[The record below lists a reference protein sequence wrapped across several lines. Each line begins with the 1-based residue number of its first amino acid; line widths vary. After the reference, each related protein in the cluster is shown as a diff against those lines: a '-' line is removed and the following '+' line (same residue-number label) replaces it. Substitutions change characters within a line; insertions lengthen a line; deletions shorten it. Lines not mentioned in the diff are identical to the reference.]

1 SRSCCRSCR
10 PATGPS
16 LRRRRPDMATAAA
29 KARRSRLHEEEEE
42 HVNHE
47 RWLITYAD
55 MITLLMVL
63 FIVLYSISQVDLAKF
78 RKLKEGVAGG
88 YGGPTELAAVDGGAG
103 PLQGGGAVF
112 NAQVTGSGTQP
123 SAEALNGIIS
133 DIRARTEGARQ
144 ERSVLQG
151 TQKELQK
158 SLDAA
163 GLGDAVKF
171 RLESRGLIVTIVSDR
186 VLFDPGQAELRA
198 EGREVVDKVGAAID
212 RLPNKL
218 PVEGH
223 TDNVPISGRYAS
235 NWELSTAR
243 ATTVLREL
251 IERHGIAPARLSA
264 AGYADERPV
273 ASNDTAEGRGA
284 NRRVEL
290 VVLAD
295 VAAALWDITGGAE
308 PPVAEMN
315 ADPQG
320 TNYAD
325 ELNQTAEGH

>member
-1 SRSCCRSCR
+1 
-10 PATGPS
+10 
-16 LRRRRPDMATAAA
+16 MATAAA
-29 KARRSRLHEEEEE
+29 KGHRRSKLHEEHEE

-112 NAQVTGSGTQP
+112 NAQVTGTGTQP
-123 SAEALNGIIS
+123 SAEALNGIIA
-133 DIRARTEGARQ
+133 DIRARTENARQ
-144 ERSVLQG
+144 ERTVLQG
-151 TQKELQK
+151 TQQELQK
-158 SLDAA
+158 SLDAV
-163 GLGDAVKF
+163 GLGDTVKF
-171 RLESRGLIVTIVSDR
+171 RLESRGLVVTIVTDK

-198 EGREVVDKVGAAID
+198 EGREVVDKLAAAIS

-218 PVEGH
+218 AVEGH

-273 ASNDTAEGRGA
+273 AGNDTGEGRAA

-295 VAAALWDITGGAE
+295 VAAALSEITAGAD
-308 PPVAEMN
+308 PPVAEVN
-315 ADPQG
+315 PESRG

-325 ELNQTAEGH
+325 ELNHTPEGH

>member
-1 SRSCCRSCR
+1 MAGHGGR
-10 PATGPS
+10 G
-16 LRRRRPDMATAAA
+16 RRGRGAHAE
-29 KARRSRLHEEEEE
+29 HE
-42 HVNHE
+42 NDE
-47 RWLITYAD
+47 RWLLTYAD

-112 NAQVTGSGTQP
+112 NAQVTGTGTQP
-123 SAEALNGIIS
+123 SAEALNGIIA
-133 DIRARTEGARQ
+133 DIRARTENARQ
-144 ERSVLQG
+144 ERTVLQG
-151 TQKELQK
+151 TQQELQK
-158 SLDAA
+158 SLDAV
-163 GLGDAVKF
+163 GLGDTVKF
-171 RLESRGLIVTIVSDR
+171 RLESRGLVVTIVTDK

-198 EGREVVDKVGAAID
+198 EGREVVDKLAAAIS

-218 PVEGH
+218 AVEGH

-273 ASNDTAEGRGA
+273 AGNDTAEGRAA

-295 VAAALWDITGGAE
+295 VAAALSEITAGAD
-308 PPVAEMN
+308 PPVAEVN
-315 ADPQG
+315 PESRG

-325 ELNQTAEGH
+325 ELNHTPEGH

>member
-1 SRSCCRSCR
+1 
-10 PATGPS
+10 
-16 LRRRRPDMATAAA
+16 MATAVA
-29 KARRSRLHEEEEE
+29 KRRSKLHEEHEE

-88 YGGPTELAAVDGGAG
+88 YGGPTELAAVQGGAG
-103 PLQGGGAVF
+103 PLLGGGAVF
-112 NAQVTGSGTQP
+112 DAQVTGSGTQP

-133 DIRARTEGARQ
+133 DIRARTERARR

-151 TQKELQK
+151 AQKEIQR
-158 SLDAA
+158 SLDKE
-163 GLGDAVKF
+163 GLGDTVKF
-171 RLESRGLIVTIVSDR
+171 RLEARGLVVTIVSDR
-186 VLFDPGQAELRA
+186 VLFEPGQADLRT
-198 EGREVVDKVGAAID
+198 EGAEVVDKLAAAIG

-218 PVEGH
+218 AVEGH

-251 IERHGIAPARLSA
+251 IERHGISPSRLSA
-264 AGYADERPV
+264 SGYADERPL
-273 ASNDTAEGRGA
+273 AGNDTVEGRAA

-295 VAAALWDITGGAE
+295 VSAALSEITAGAD
-308 PPVAEMN
+308 PPVGEVA
-315 ADPQG
+315 PG
-320 TNYAD
+320 VNYAD
-325 ELNQTAEGH
+325 ELNGHN

>member
-1 SRSCCRSCR
+1 
-10 PATGPS
+10 
-16 LRRRRPDMATAAA
+16 MATATA
-29 KARRSRLHEEEEE
+29 KHRRSKLHEEHEE

-78 RKLKEGVAGG
+78 RRLKEGTAGG
-88 YGGPTELAAVDGGAG
+88 FGGPSSAGALNGGAG
-103 PLQGGGAVF
+103 PLPGGGGVF
-112 NAQVTGSGTQP
+112 TTGLSGTEAVT
-123 SAEALNGIIS
+123 SAQAAQAALA
-133 DIRARTEGARQ
+133 DAQARAAGARQ
-144 ERSVLQG
+144 QRSVLQG
-151 TQKELQK
+151 AQQEIQR
-158 SLDAA
+158 SLDAE
-163 GLGDAVKF
+163 GLGGAVKF
-171 RLESRGLIVTIVSDR
+171 QLESRGLVVTIVSDK
-186 VLFDPGQAELRA
+186 VLFEPGQAELRP
-198 EGREVVDKVGAAID
+198 EGREVVDKLAAAIG

-218 PVEGH
+218 TVEGH

-273 ASNDTAEGRGA
+273 SDNDTPEGRSA

-295 VAAALWDITGGAE
+295 VAAALAE
-308 PPVAEMN
+308 ISSG
-315 ADPQG
+315 ADPQVGEVNPEFSSG
-320 TNYAD
+320 TNFAD
-325 ELNQTAEGH
+325 ELNHATEGHD

>member
-1 SRSCCRSCR
+1 
-10 PATGPS
+10 
-16 LRRRRPDMATAAA
+16 MATAAA
-29 KARRSRLHEEEEE
+29 KGHRKSKLHEEHEE

-78 RKLKEGVAGG
+78 RKLKEGIAGG
-88 YGGPTELAAVDGGAG
+88 FGGPTALAAVQGGAG
-103 PLQGGGAVF
+103 ALSGGGAVF
-112 NAQVTGSGTQP
+112 DAQVTGSGTQP
-123 SAEALNGIIS
+123 SAEALNGLLS

-144 ERSVLQG
+144 QRTVLQG
-151 TQKELQK
+151 TQQDLQQ

-163 GLGDAVKF
+163 GLGDTVRF
-171 RLESRGLIVTIVSDR
+171 RLESRGLVVTIVTDR
-186 VLFDPGQAELRA
+186 VLFDPGQADLRP
-198 EGREVVDKVGAAID
+198 EGREVMDKIAAALGK
-212 RLPNKL
+212 LPNKL
-218 PVEGH
+218 SVEGH
-223 TDNVPISGRYAS
+223 TDNTPISGRYPS

-251 IERHGIAPARLSA
+251 IERHGIDPGRLQA

-273 ASNDTAEGRGA
+273 ASNATPEGRAA

-295 VAAALWDITGGAE
+295 VSAALNDIASGND
-308 PPVAEMN
+308 PPVGRITT
-315 ADPQG
+315 P
-320 TNYAD
+320 T
-325 ELNQTAEGH
+325 EGK